1 PSPATP
7 RTSAPL
13 DEGADEP
20 PPAEPLAVELQR
32 QTWAESQ
39 IEAPDLPAEP
49 VRAPAETDAATP
61 TPPVEAPAEVNAADA
76 LPNDTPPPPGPT
88 PAIAAPAESGRP
100 AAAGAEPWAAM
111 ERDALL
117 PAAGP
122 PPVVRE
128 PTSHAAGPWPP
139 PIAAAPLG

>member
-1 PSPATP
+1 PSDPEAPEPVVPPSLQEPPQDALRAPQEASRPSAVALPPAEPSPATP

-76 LPNDTPPPPGPT
+76 LPNDT
-88 PAIAAPAESGRP
+88 
-100 AAAGAEPWAAM
+100 
-111 ERDALL
+111 
-117 PAAGP
+117 
-122 PPVVRE
+122 
-128 PTSHAAGPWPP
+128 
-139 PIAAAPLG
+139 